1 VPADTDDATETAET
15 ATHAVTLVWSDDRRE
30 TLDVEERETVLDA
43 AERAGVGLPFGCLTG
58 ACGTCTGQVV
68 EGRVEHARPPRA
80 LKDRHREAGY
90 ALLCVARPRSDCLV
104 RVGSAVAGEL
114 VANPWK

>member
-1 VPADTDDATETAET
+1 MPADADGASEAADGTS
-15 ATHAVTLVWSDDRRE
+15 HAVTLVWSDDRHE
-30 TLDVEERETVLDA
+30 TLEVEERETVLDA
-43 AERAGVGLPFGCLTG
+43 AERAGLGLPFGCLTG

-80 LKDRHREAGY
+80 LKERHREAGY
-90 ALLCVARPRSDCLV
+90 ALLCVAHPRSDCLV